1 MKKYRTTE
9 KATFMVKNVNGSWKL
24 KSEEEVYPYVDKILD
39 DLYYEIIKQN
49 GKIDIKY
56 EGEKK

>member
-1 MKKYRTTE
+1 
-9 KATFMVKNVNGSWKL
+9 MVKNVNGSWKL